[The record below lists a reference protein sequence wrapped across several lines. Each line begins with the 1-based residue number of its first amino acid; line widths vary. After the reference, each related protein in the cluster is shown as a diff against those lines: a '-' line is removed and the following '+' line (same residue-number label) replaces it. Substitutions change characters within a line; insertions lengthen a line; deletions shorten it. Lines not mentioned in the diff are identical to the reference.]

1 MMFDKIKEAKE
12 NSHGIV
18 FENYQPP
25 DMTWEEVLNFLY
37 KESVIPN
44 HNLEE
49 KVKQHNILSCEIEKK
64 NCEDLCTFY
73 FFYYCLHRRS
83 RRLKWQLQKT

>member
-18 FENYQPP
+18 FENYQAPNI
-25 DMTWEEVLNFLY
+25 TWEEVLNFLY

-44 HNLEE
+44 HNLDSIF
-49 KVKQHNILSCEIEKK
+49 QPP
-64 NCEDLCTFY
+64 
-73 FFYYCLHRRS
+73 
-83 RRLKWQLQKT
+83 KTIC